1 MWQVN
6 DGKEFRTAQEAQAY
20 INNSPC
26 SGAISWHIR
35 LRIDPDDDIPIATY
49 QIRIR
54 PEDYPQRWRDVEL
67 PMAGMHPESNE
78 DNESN

>member
-20 INNSPC
+20 INQTDP
-26 SGAISWHIR
+26 SWHIR
-35 LRIDPDDDIPIATY
+35 LRIDPDDDIPTATY

-54 PEDYPQRWRDVEL
+54 PEDYPKRWRDVEMREM
-67 PMAGMHPESNE
+67 PPKGDE
-78 DNESN
+78 DNENN